1 MEWWICTKDAQ
12 LQHGKVLIHLCG
24 HWKKTDSQ
32 RRWVGWLFFWWFRL
46 RTLVCMCVRARMF
59 GSTLP
64 VDVQFIRVSV
74 SLCHPHTHADASAA
88 AHRHTYPRLHIHSR
102 QYYQQGTT
110 FQDNLRG
117 DLSFWSFWSSKT
129 RAHTHRHSLTH
140 TRTHTQ
146 VQSVTRFTA
155 VSLAL
160 RSCLWCWTTQQT
172 VSVSLS
178 LSLSVSLSLF
188 IFACKLCWNCYTQW
202 TRVTQIIQSRPSDL
216 QEALWI

>member
-46 RTLVCMCVRARMF
+46 RTLVCMCVRARVF

-110 FQDNLRG
+110 FLYYLRG

-129 RAHTHRHSLTH
+129 RA
-140 TRTHTQ
+140 RTHT
-146 VQSVTRFTA
+146 VTHSHTHAHTHTGA
-155 VSLAL
+155 VSNPFHSRQFGTAEL
-160 RSCLWCWTTQQT
+160 
-172 VSVSLS
+172 SVVLNNPTDCFCLS
-178 LSLSVSLSLF
+178 LSLAVCISLTLY
-188 IFACKLCWNCYTQW
+188 ICL
-202 TRVTQIIQSRPSDL
+202 
-216 QEALWI
+216 